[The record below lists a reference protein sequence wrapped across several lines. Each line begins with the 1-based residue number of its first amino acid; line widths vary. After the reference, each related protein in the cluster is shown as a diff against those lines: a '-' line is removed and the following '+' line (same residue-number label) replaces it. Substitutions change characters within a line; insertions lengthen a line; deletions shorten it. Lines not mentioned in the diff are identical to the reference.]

1 MPAIFCPVCRKM
13 MDIVE
18 PRDDFDFSTISLA
31 HPVGVQA
38 GAYFT
43 KIEYKHKPLYIQTT
57 KSATRQ
63 GFVKSGKKYYCDL
76 MFTANDGH
84 IIHWLENL
92 EERCKKLLYEKKDA
106 WFQGSLEESDV
117 EHAFN
122 PLLRI
127 YKSGKFY
134 LLRANIKN
142 HKDDETPNVK
152 IYNEHEVEVAMS
164 EVTSDTEMI
173 AILEIQGI
181 KFTPRNFQVE
191 IEMKQ
196 TMVLSNEPIFQS
208 CLIKTHKTP
217 AVHTDFSLQ
226 PTTIRESE
234 PILAPGQEP
243 LEQELLEQKEP
254 EPMLEEQE
262 PVFEEQEPVFEEQE
276 PMFEEQEPTLEEFDL
291 ELNEVTPGA
300 DIEFE
305 VEDLGEEESEDALK
319 EFDPVLTSDVSGDP
333 LTLKKPNQVYFELYK
348 KARDKAKQAK
358 KSAILAYLEAKNIK
372 KTYMIDHMNDDD
384 SDGEFDAEIDD
395 ASESELEGL

>member
-181 KFTPRNFQVE
+181 KFTPRNFQIE

-226 PTTIRESE
+226 PTIIRESE

-262 PVFEEQEPVFEEQE
+262 PVFEEQEPL
-276 PMFEEQEPTLEEFDL
+276 EQEPTLEEFDL